1 MCGGGVDLGGVDL
14 GGVDLSEC
22 RSLAMSLWLTGW
34 GLEQNAL
41 MRTMSVSSPG
51 RTAEPPSGARGSRA
65 FRPPAPRPGYG
76 DLSRIEVALTLRDNP
91 LRLWRDR
98 HFALPV
104 VSGEGLLGFG
114 MVISEPRL
122 IRHVLVDN
130 VANYRKDDL
139 QLRVLSPGLGDG
151 LLTAEGEDWRR
162 VRRIVAPLFTPRRV
176 AIWAAGMQRA
186 VERNV
191 RSMAALRRGRVRDIS
206 HEMTRLTYDVLAE
219 TLFSNALPGGADAFS
234 QALTRYMNTQGRID
248 PLDLINAPRWVP
260 RLGRLLAEPA
270 IRYFSDEV
278 RRIVADRQ
286 ALVARGAAPPDDLL
300 TALLTARDAE
310 TGEALSDVE
319 VGANIV
325 TFIAAGHETTANL
338 LTWAFYLLASAP
350 QVREAVERE
359 ADAVAADP
367 VAAALAP
374 AGMPMTRAVI
384 DETLRLYPPVASM
397 SRVAIAEDRALGV
410 EIPKGALT
418 VIAPYVLHRHRALW
432 AEPDLFDPSRF
443 LPGERE
449 KIDRHA
455 FLPFGAGPRV
465 CVGAQFALVE
475 ATLAIGAVCR
485 ALRLDYA
492 GERPPEP
499 IQRITLRPRDGMP
512 MAFRPR

>member
-1 MCGGGVDLGGVDL
+1 M
-14 GGVDLSEC
+14 
-22 RSLAMSLWLTGW
+22 AMSAASIAFPPATG
-34 GLEQNAL
+34 G
-41 MRTMSVSSPG
+41 
-51 RTAEPPSGARGSRA
+51 EPLL

-91 LRLWRDR
+91 LRIWRDR

-104 VSGEGLLGFG
+104 VAGEGLLGYG
-114 MVISEPRL
+114 LVISEPRL

-176 AIWAAGMQRA
+176 AVWAEGMQRA
-186 VERNV
+186 IQRSV
-191 RSMAALRRGRVRDIS
+191 RRMAALRRGRVRDIA

-234 QALTRYMNTQGRID
+234 DALTRYINTQGRID

-260 RLGRLLAEPA
+260 RIGRLLAEPA

-286 ALVARGAAPPDDLL
+286 ALVASGAAAPDDLL

-310 TGEALSDVE
+310 TGESLSDVE

-338 LTWAFYLLASAP
+338 LTWAFYLISQAP
-350 QVREAVERE
+350 AVREAVERE
-359 ADAVAADP
+359 ADEVAADP

-374 AGMPMTRAVI
+374 NGMPVIRAVI
-384 DETLRLYPPVASM
+384 DETLRLYPPVASL

-432 AEPDLFDPSRF
+432 AEPDRFDPSRF
-443 LPGERE
+443 MPGARE
-449 KIDRHA
+449 KMDRYA
-455 FLPFGAGPRV
+455 FLPFGAGPRI

-475 ATLAIGAVCR
+475 ASLAIAAICH
-485 ALRLDYA
+485 AMRLDHA
-492 GERPPEP
+492 GAKPPDP

-512 MAFRPR
+512 MALRPRAA

>member
-1 MCGGGVDLGGVDL
+1 M
-14 GGVDLSEC
+14 
-22 RSLAMSLWLTGW
+22 RAMSI
-34 GLEQNAL
+34 
-41 MRTMSVSSPG
+41 SSRDTRAAG
-51 RTAEPPSGARGSRA
+51 RDSRRAGGA

-76 DLSRIEVALTLRDNP
+76 ELSRIEVALTLRDNP

-162 VRRIVAPLFTPRRV
+162 VRRLVAPLFTPRRV
-176 AIWAAGMQRA
+176 AVWAAGMQRA
-186 VERNV
+186 IERNV
-191 RSMAALRRGRVRDIS
+191 RRLAALRRGRVRDIAD
-206 HEMTRLTYDVLAE
+206 EMTRLTYDVLAE
-219 TLFSNALPGGADAFS
+219 TLFSNALAGGADAFS

-248 PLDLINAPRWVP
+248 PLDLVNAPRWVP

-270 IRYFSDEV
+270 IRYFSEEV
-278 RRIVADRQ
+278 RRIVAGRQ
-286 ALVARGAAPPDDLL
+286 AMVQDGATPPDDLL
-300 TALLTARDAE
+300 TALLDARDAE

-338 LTWAFYLLASAP
+338 LTWAFYLLSSAP
-350 QVREAVERE
+350 DVRQAVERE
-359 ADAVAADP
+359 ADAAGADP
-367 VAAALAP
+367 VAAALEP
-374 AGMPMTRAVI
+374 GGMPMTRAVI
-384 DETLRLYPPVASM
+384 DETLRLYPPVASL

-410 EIPKGALT
+410 EIPRGALV

-432 AEPDLFDPSRF
+432 VDPDLFDPSRF
-443 LPGERE
+443 LPGARER
-449 KIDRHA
+449 IDRHA

-465 CVGAQFALVE
+465 CVGAQFALIE
-475 ATLAIGAVCR
+475 AILAIGAICR
-485 ALRLDYA
+485 SLRLDHA
-492 GERPPEP
+492 GDRPPEP

-512 MAFRPR
+512 MALRPR